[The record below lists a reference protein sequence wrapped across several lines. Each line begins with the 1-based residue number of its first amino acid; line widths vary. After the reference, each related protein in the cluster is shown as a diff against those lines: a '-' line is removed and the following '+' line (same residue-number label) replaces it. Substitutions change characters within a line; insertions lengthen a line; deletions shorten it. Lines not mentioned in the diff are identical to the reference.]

1 MFWMKR
7 NKLVHLQHLTAAPGK
22 KSPQGRGKH
31 HMEIK
36 DLYFTIKGNARL
48 KTLTIRAY
56 DGGKLY
62 AKYRS
67 LPQTADEYN
76 YYTQYATQ
84 SDIKE
89 FLKIK
94 DYYVIR

>member
-1 MFWMKR
+1 MFLMKR
-7 NKLVHLQHLTAAPGK
+7 KKIVPLQRLNRSARQNK
-22 KSPQGRGKH
+22 SQGHGQQ

-36 DLYFTIKGNARL
+36 DLYYTIKGNARL
-48 KTLTIRAY
+48 RTLTIRAF

-67 LPQTADEYN
+67 LPQTANEYN